1 MMNIEAQR
9 KSIIH
14 RILDVKNEELL
25 TKIDELL
32 NADGYIYS
40 VQGDFLTQAEFKNQ
54 VLDILQVSE
63 DGEVYT
69 TEEVRKKILKK

>member
-25 TKIDELL
+25 SKIDELL

-40 VQGDFLTQAEFKNQ
+40 VQGDLLTQAEFKNQ

-69 TEEVRKKILKK
+69 TEELRNKILKK